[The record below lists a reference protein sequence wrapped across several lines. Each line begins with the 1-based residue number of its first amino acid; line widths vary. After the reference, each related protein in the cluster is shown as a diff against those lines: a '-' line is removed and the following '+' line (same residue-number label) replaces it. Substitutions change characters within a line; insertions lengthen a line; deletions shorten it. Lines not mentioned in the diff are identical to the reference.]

1 MNYYLLWHE
10 AAPVCKVVCVEEC
23 FALSTSVYSV
33 FSQPCLLCLFP
44 AMVII
49 CLSSA
54 ALHPA
59 HNS

>member
-1 MNYYLLWHE
+1 MNYYVLWHE
-10 AAPVCKVVCVEEC
+10 PASVCKVVCVEEC

-33 FSQPCLLCLFP
+33 CSQACLLCLFP

-49 CLSSA
+49 HLSSA

-59 HNS
+59 LNS